1 MVTADELMIGNL
13 LYFKG
18 TDMVAK
24 VQLINAPKH
33 FDCRDEYGSFVPN
46 GEYEP
51 IPITEE
57 WLVKL
62 GFACRIEDNEY
73 HIYDGCEFTIGKVK
87 GYYDHWFCYQIRMDG
102 FTYFKYVHQLQ
113 NLFYALFQKQLT
125 IAP

>member
-46 GEYEP
+46 GEYEG
-51 IPITEE
+51 IPITDT
-57 WLVKL
+57 LLIKL
-62 GFACRIEDNEY
+62 GFEPDNDY
-73 HIYDGCEFTIGKVK
+73 KHPDAPMYFIDVRGKITCFIHNCSHGHILFLHEVQNAFKSLTGK
-87 GYYDHWFCYQIRMDG
+87 H
-102 FTYFKYVHQLQ
+102 
-113 NLFYALFQKQLT
+113 LT
-125 IAP
+125 IAI